1 MPYLKGMHD
10 KVIHVVIMHHVV
22 AELLGQHLLDADLL
36 CADEAL
42 DHHTAQQAKVK
53 LVYGTKFMSAQSSLL
68 TCSVCFDV
76 SHQTG
81 QITAGQFV
89 EPANTTLVFKR
100 YSARV

>member
-1 MPYLKGMHD
+1 MLEAEPWAYETLLQFDAALRLLQRLMPYLKGMHD

-53 LVYGTKFMSAQSSLL
+53 CVYGTKVMCAQSSLL
-68 TCSVCFDV
+68 TGSV
-76 SHQTG
+76 
-81 QITAGQFV
+81 
-89 EPANTTLVFKR
+89 
-100 YSARV
+100 